1 MRLLLFL
8 LPSALAA
15 ADTFP
20 SDKANYLCGRATRP
34 RLTIHYSDNPS
45 DETPRGA
52 YAVPCAHDRAAEAWD
67 FAFADEFVITAWWPP
82 SVGQLE
88 LYKSA
93 HFNLLLTDNI
103 ASSCGTQQTYND
115 ALECIADFASSAAR
129 LELQLIFTVGAV
141 NLTDATLAFG
151 EPKTLG
157 DGILTNR
164 IVNLSTSTTYGGGG
178 TGGPF
183 GVGVGGNAGMWNRH
197 YLTVP
202 ELAWVVAQL
211 KSRNV
216 SDAFAAVFLHDDD
229 AFVNEDSAA
238 LARWL
243 ATHAEKKLVPLSNTF
258 ADSGPSSLMQSK
270 QFVFMPE
277 EYSVNGKNV
286 PNRNASQM
294 AINQL
299 VAYANNARL
308 TSRFRLDAWP
318 IGNGARF
325 ENEVQLLT
333 CPPTST
339 TKLNKY

>member
-1 MRLLLFL
+1 
-8 LPSALAA
+8 
-15 ADTFP
+15 
-20 SDKANYLCGRATRP
+20 
-34 RLTIHYSDNPS
+34 
-45 DETPRGA
+45 
-52 YAVPCAHDRAAEAWD
+52 VPCAHDRAADAWD

-318 IGNGARF
+318 IGNGA
-325 ENEVQLLT
+325 
-333 CPPTST
+333 
-339 TKLNKY
+339 